1 MKCPKCGNV
10 SFDHLDN
17 CMKCSR
23 DLSADRN
30 ELNLLDFR
38 PEVPFLLGSL
48 VGEMQGGGVQQDL
61 SFTQETEIE
70 LGGLNMGEPP
80 ATEGSIDM
88 PGAGSSEELSL
99 SEIAMDDLETIEAS
113 ALGDAAVEELELG
126 DLAELS
132 GEEADQAEEDDGFLG
147 LEFEE
152 DEPAADDVAD
162 GNVGFVAAGGDH
174 ACRQLGEARAQSD
187 DRQPDDARAHAQQR
201 GDLDRKR
208 SDPCASGRRRDQA
221 VDRQR
226 IDRGA
231 RNREAE
237 VHLRRTRRTAESQS
251 SRSLY
256 QY

>member
-30 ELNLLDFR
+30 ELNLMDFR

-70 LGGLNMGEPP
+70 LGGLDMGEPLAP
-80 ATEGSIDM
+80 EGSIDM
-88 PGAGSSEELSL
+88 PEVGGATGADSSEELSL
-99 SEIAMDDLETIEAS
+99 SEIALDDLETIEAS
-113 ALGDAAVEELELG
+113 ALGDAAVEELQLG

-132 GEEADQAEEDDGFLG
+132 GEDAGPAEEDDGFLG

-152 DEPAADDVAD
+152 DESAADDFAD
-162 GNVGFVAAGGDH
+162 LEEVLTSEPASADQGGALELDLNEDDLS
-174 ACRQLGEARAQSD
+174 ALAKELEGQLDSEEG
-187 DRQPDDARAHAQQR
+187 
-201 GDLDRKR
+201 GKKK
-208 SDPCASGRRRDQA
+208 GA
-221 VDRQR
+221 VD
-226 IDRGA
+226 DL
-231 RNREAE
+231 ELDLE
-237 VHLRRTRRTAESQS
+237 DD
-251 SRSLY
+251 
-256 QY
+256 

>member
-30 ELNLLDFR
+30 ELNLMDFR

-70 LGGLNMGEPP
+70 LGGLDMGEPLAP
-80 ATEGSIDM
+80 EGSIDM
-88 PGAGSSEELSL
+88 VEEGAATGAGSSDELSL
-99 SEIAMDDLETIEAS
+99 SEIALDDLETIEAS
-113 ALGDAAVEELELG
+113 ALGDAAVEELQLG

-132 GEEADQAEEDDGFLG
+132 GEDAGLAEEDDGFLG

-152 DEPAADDVAD
+152 DESAADDFAD
-162 GNVGFVAAGGDH
+162 LEEVLTPEPEAASADPGDALDLNEDDLSALAKELEGHLDSEEGGKKK
-174 ACRQLGEARAQSD
+174 G
-187 DRQPDDARAHAQQR
+187 
-201 GDLDRKR
+201 
-208 SDPCASGRRRDQA
+208 A
-221 VDRQR
+221 VD
-226 IDRGA
+226 DL
-231 RNREAE
+231 ELDLE
-237 VHLRRTRRTAESQS
+237 DD
-251 SRSLY
+251 
-256 QY
+256 

>member
-1 MKCPKCGNV
+1 MYKEGTMKCPKCGNV

-70 LGGLNMGEPP
+70 LGGLDMGEPP
-80 ATEGSIDM
+80 AAEPSIDM
-88 PGAGSSEELSL
+88 PEAGGATGPGSSEELSL

-113 ALGDAAVEELELG
+113 ALGDAAAAELNLG

-132 GEEADQAEEDDGFLG
+132 DEDAGPAEEDAGFLG

-152 DEPAADDVAD
+152 GESDADDFADLEEVLTSEPAAEPEAASADPGDALELDLNEDDLSVLAKELENELD
-162 GNVGFVAAGGDH
+162 SEEGGKKK
-174 ACRQLGEARAQSD
+174 G
-187 DRQPDDARAHAQQR
+187 
-201 GDLDRKR
+201 
-208 SDPCASGRRRDQA
+208 A
-221 VDRQR
+221 VD
-226 IDRGA
+226 DLKLDF
-231 RNREAE
+231 EDD
-237 VHLRRTRRTAESQS
+237 
-251 SRSLY
+251 
-256 QY
+256 

>member
-10 SFDHLDN
+10 SFDHLEN

-70 LGGLNMGEPP
+70 LGGLDMGEPP
-80 ATEGSIDM
+80 APGGSVDM
-88 PGAGSSEELSL
+88 PEPEGATGAGSSGELSL

-113 ALGDAAVEELELG
+113 ALGDAAAEELHLG
-126 DLAELS
+126 DLAEMS
-132 GEEADQAEEDDGFLG
+132 TEDAGPAEEDDGFLG

-152 DEPAADDVAD
+152 GESAADDFAD
-162 GNVGFVAAGGDH
+162 LEEVLTSEMH
-174 ACRQLGEARAQSD
+174 QLIQEMILSWTSTKMTSQYLPRNS
-187 DRQPDDARAHAQQR
+187 
-201 GDLDRKR
+201 KINWI
-208 SDPCASGRRRDQA
+208 RRR
-221 VDRQR
+221 V
-226 IDRGA
+226 A
-231 RNREAE
+231 RKKGP
-237 VHLRRTRRTAESQS
+237 SMI
-251 SRSLY
+251 
-256 QY
+256 

>member
-30 ELNLLDFR
+30 ELNLMDFR

-70 LGGLNMGEPP
+70 LGGLDMGAPLAP
-80 ATEGSIDM
+80 EGSIDM
-88 PGAGSSEELSL
+88 LEEAGVTGAGSSDELSL
-99 SEIAMDDLETIEAS
+99 SEIALDDLETIDAS
-113 ALGDAAVEELELG
+113 ALGDAAVEELQLG

-132 GEEADQAEEDDGFLG
+132 GEDAGPAEEDDGFLG

-152 DEPAADDVAD
+152 DESADDFAD
-162 GNVGFVAAGGDH
+162 LEEVLTSEPASADQGDALELDLNEDDLSSLAKELEGQLDSEEGGKKK
-174 ACRQLGEARAQSD
+174 G
-187 DRQPDDARAHAQQR
+187 
-201 GDLDRKR
+201 
-208 SDPCASGRRRDQA
+208 A
-221 VDRQR
+221 VDELEL
-226 IDRGA
+226 DL
-231 RNREAE
+231 EDD
-237 VHLRRTRRTAESQS
+237 
-251 SRSLY
+251 
-256 QY
+256 

>member
-30 ELNLLDFR
+30 ELNLMDFR

-70 LGGLNMGEPP
+70 LGGLDMGEPLAP
-80 ATEGSIDM
+80 EGSIDM
-88 PGAGSSEELSL
+88 PEAGGAASSDELSL
-99 SEIAMDDLETIEAS
+99 SEIALDDLETIEAS
-113 ALGDAAVEELELG
+113 ALGDAAVEELQLG

-132 GEEADQAEEDDGFLG
+132 GEDAGPAEEGDGFLG

-152 DEPAADDVAD
+152 DESAADDFAD
-162 GNVGFVAAGGDH
+162 LEEVLTSEPASADQGDALELDLNEDDLSALAKELEGHLDSEEGGKKK
-174 ACRQLGEARAQSD
+174 G
-187 DRQPDDARAHAQQR
+187 
-201 GDLDRKR
+201 
-208 SDPCASGRRRDQA
+208 A
-221 VDRQR
+221 VD
-226 IDRGA
+226 DL
-231 RNREAE
+231 ELDLE
-237 VHLRRTRRTAESQS
+237 DD
-251 SRSLY
+251 
-256 QY
+256 

>member
-30 ELNLLDFR
+30 ELNLMDFR

-70 LGGLNMGEPP
+70 LGGLDMGEPP

-88 PGAGSSEELSL
+88 SGTEGATGPGSSEELSL

-113 ALGDAAVEELELG
+113 ALGDAAAEELNLG

-132 GEEADQAEEDDGFLG
+132 DEDAGPAEEDDGFLG
-147 LEFEE
+147 LEFEGDDSADDDFADLE
-152 DEPAADDVAD
+152 EVLASEPAAEPEAASADPGDALELDLNEDDLSVLAKELEDQLDSEEAGKKKGAAD
-162 GNVGFVAAGGDH
+162 
-174 ACRQLGEARAQSD
+174 
-187 DRQPDDARAHAQQR
+187 
-201 GDLDRKR
+201 DLELEFEED
-208 SDPCASGRRRDQA
+208 
-221 VDRQR
+221 
-226 IDRGA
+226 
-231 RNREAE
+231 
-237 VHLRRTRRTAESQS
+237 
-251 SRSLY
+251 
-256 QY
+256 

>member
-30 ELNLLDFR
+30 ELNLMDFR

-70 LGGLNMGEPP
+70 LGGLDMGAPLAP
-80 ATEGSIDM
+80 EGSIDM
-88 PGAGSSEELSL
+88 LEEAGVTGAGSSDELSL
-99 SEIAMDDLETIEAS
+99 SEIALDDLETIEAS
-113 ALGDAAVEELELG
+113 ALGDAAVEELQLG

-132 GEEADQAEEDDGFLG
+132 GEDAGPAEEDDGFLG

-152 DEPAADDVAD
+152 DESADDFAD
-162 GNVGFVAAGGDH
+162 LEEVLTSEPASADQGDALELDLNEDDLSALAKELEGQLDSEEGGKKK
-174 ACRQLGEARAQSD
+174 G
-187 DRQPDDARAHAQQR
+187 
-201 GDLDRKR
+201 
-208 SDPCASGRRRDQA
+208 A
-221 VDRQR
+221 VDELEL
-226 IDRGA
+226 DL
-231 RNREAE
+231 EDD
-237 VHLRRTRRTAESQS
+237 
-251 SRSLY
+251 
-256 QY
+256 

>member
-70 LGGLNMGEPP
+70 LGGLDMGEPP
-80 ATEGSIDM
+80 AAEASIDM
-88 PGAGSSEELSL
+88 PEAEGAAGAGSSEELSL

-113 ALGDAAVEELELG
+113 ALGDAAAAELNLG

-132 GEEADQAEEDDGFLG
+132 DEDAGPAEEDDGFLG

-152 DEPAADDVAD
+152 GESDADDFADLEEVLTSEPAAEPEAAPADPGDAVELDLNEDDLSALAKELED
-162 GNVGFVAAGGDH
+162 HLDSEGG
-174 ACRQLGEARAQSD
+174 GKKK
-187 DRQPDDARAHAQQR
+187 
-201 GDLDRKR
+201 G
-208 SDPCASGRRRDQA
+208 A
-221 VDRQR
+221 VD
-226 IDRGA
+226 DL
-231 RNREAE
+231 ELE
-237 VHLRRTRRTAESQS
+237 LEDD
-251 SRSLY
+251 
-256 QY
+256 

>member
-30 ELNLLDFR
+30 ELNLMDFR

-70 LGGLNMGEPP
+70 LGGLDMGEPLAP
-80 ATEGSIDM
+80 EGSIDM
-88 PGAGSSEELSL
+88 PEAGGAASSDELSL
-99 SEIAMDDLETIEAS
+99 SEIALDDLETIEAS
-113 ALGDAAVEELELG
+113 ALGDAAVEELQLD

-132 GEEADQAEEDDGFLG
+132 GEDAGPAEEGDGFLG

-152 DEPAADDVAD
+152 DESAADDFAD
-162 GNVGFVAAGGDH
+162 LEEVLTSEPASADQGDALELDLNEDDLSALAKELEGQLDSEEGGKKK
-174 ACRQLGEARAQSD
+174 G
-187 DRQPDDARAHAQQR
+187 
-201 GDLDRKR
+201 
-208 SDPCASGRRRDQA
+208 A
-221 VDRQR
+221 VD
-226 IDRGA
+226 DL
-231 RNREAE
+231 ELDLE
-237 VHLRRTRRTAESQS
+237 DD
-251 SRSLY
+251 
-256 QY
+256 

>member
-70 LGGLNMGEPP
+70 LGGLDMGEPT
-80 ATEGSIDM
+80 AEEGAIDM

-113 ALGDAAVEELELG
+113 ALGDAAGEELELG

-132 GEEADQAEEDDGFLG
+132 GEDAGQAKEDDGFLG

-152 DEPAADDVAD
+152 DEPAADDFA
-162 GNVGFVAAGGDH
+162 
-174 ACRQLGEARAQSD
+174 
-187 DRQPDDARAHAQQR
+187 
-201 GDLDRKR
+201 DLDEALT
-208 SDPCASGRRRDQA
+208 SEPAADPGDALELDLNEDDLSALAKELEDELDSEEG
-221 VDRQR
+221 
-226 IDRGA
+226 GKK
-231 RNREAE
+231 
-237 VHLRRTRRTAESQS
+237 
-251 SRSLY
+251 
-256 QY
+256 

>member
-1 MKCPKCGNV
+1 MYKEGAMKCPKCGNV

-152 DEPAADDVAD
+152 DEPAADDFA
-162 GNVGFVAAGGDH
+162 
-174 ACRQLGEARAQSD
+174 
-187 DRQPDDARAHAQQR
+187 
-201 GDLDRKR
+201 DLDEALT
-208 SDPCASGRRRDQA
+208 SEPAADPGDALELDLNEDDLSALAKELEDQL
-221 VDRQR
+221 DP
-226 IDRGA
+226 DEDGKK
-231 RNREAE
+231 
-237 VHLRRTRRTAESQS
+237 
-251 SRSLY
+251 
-256 QY
+256 

>member
-30 ELNLLDFR
+30 ELNLMDFR

-70 LGGLNMGEPP
+70 LGGLDMDAPLAP
-80 ATEGSIDM
+80 EGSIDM
-88 PGAGSSEELSL
+88 LEEAGVTGAGSSDELSL
-99 SEIAMDDLETIEAS
+99 SEIALDDLETIEAS
-113 ALGDAAVEELELG
+113 ALGDAAVEELQLG

-132 GEEADQAEEDDGFLG
+132 GEDAGPAEEDDGFLG

-152 DEPAADDVAD
+152 DESADDFAD
-162 GNVGFVAAGGDH
+162 LEEVLTSEPASADQGDALELDLNEDDLSALAKELEGQLDSEEGGKKK
-174 ACRQLGEARAQSD
+174 G
-187 DRQPDDARAHAQQR
+187 
-201 GDLDRKR
+201 
-208 SDPCASGRRRDQA
+208 A
-221 VDRQR
+221 VDELEL
-226 IDRGA
+226 DL
-231 RNREAE
+231 EDD
-237 VHLRRTRRTAESQS
+237 
-251 SRSLY
+251 
-256 QY
+256 

>member
-30 ELNLLDFR
+30 ELNLMDFR

-70 LGGLNMGEPP
+70 LGGLDMGEPP
-80 ATEGSIDM
+80 AAEASIDM
-88 PGAGSSEELSL
+88 PEAEGAAGAGPSEELSL

-113 ALGDAAVEELELG
+113 ALGDAAAAELNLG

-132 GEEADQAEEDDGFLG
+132 DEDAGPAEEDDGFLG

-152 DEPAADDVAD
+152 DESAADDFAD
-162 GNVGFVAAGGDH
+162 LEEVLTSEPETASAD
-174 ACRQLGEARAQSD
+174 QGEALELDLNED
-187 DRQPDDARAHAQQR
+187 DLSVLAKELEDQ
-201 GDLDRKR
+201 LDSEEVGKKK
-208 SDPCASGRRRDQA
+208 GA
-221 VDRQR
+221 VD
-226 IDRGA
+226 DL
-231 RNREAE
+231 ELE
-237 VHLRRTRRTAESQS
+237 FEDD
-251 SRSLY
+251 
-256 QY
+256 

>member
-30 ELNLLDFR
+30 ELNLMDFR

-70 LGGLNMGEPP
+70 LGGFDMGEPLAP
-80 ATEGSIDM
+80 EGSIDM
-88 PGAGSSEELSL
+88 LEEAGVTGAGSSDELSL
-99 SEIAMDDLETIEAS
+99 SEIALDDLETIEAS
-113 ALGDAAVEELELG
+113 ALGDAAVEELQLG

-132 GEEADQAEEDDGFLG
+132 GEDAGPAEEDDGFLG

-152 DEPAADDVAD
+152 DESADDFAD
-162 GNVGFVAAGGDH
+162 LEEVLTSEPASADQGDALELDLNEDDLSALAKELEGQLDSEEGGKKK
-174 ACRQLGEARAQSD
+174 G
-187 DRQPDDARAHAQQR
+187 
-201 GDLDRKR
+201 
-208 SDPCASGRRRDQA
+208 A
-221 VDRQR
+221 VDELEL
-226 IDRGA
+226 DL
-231 RNREAE
+231 EDD
-237 VHLRRTRRTAESQS
+237 
-251 SRSLY
+251 
-256 QY
+256 

>member
-30 ELNLLDFR
+30 ELNLMDFR

-70 LGGLNMGEPP
+70 LGGLDMGAPLAP
-80 ATEGSIDM
+80 EGSIDM
-88 PGAGSSEELSL
+88 LEEAGVTGAGSSDELSL
-99 SEIAMDDLETIEAS
+99 SEIALDDLETIEAS
-113 ALGDAAVEELELG
+113 ALGDAAVEELQLG

-132 GEEADQAEEDDGFLG
+132 GEDAGPAEEDDGFLG

-152 DEPAADDVAD
+152 DESAADDFAD
-162 GNVGFVAAGGDH
+162 LEEVLTSEPASADQGDVLELDLNEDDLSALAKELEGQLDSEEGGKKK
-174 ACRQLGEARAQSD
+174 G
-187 DRQPDDARAHAQQR
+187 
-201 GDLDRKR
+201 
-208 SDPCASGRRRDQA
+208 A
-221 VDRQR
+221 VDELEL
-226 IDRGA
+226 DL
-231 RNREAE
+231 EDD
-237 VHLRRTRRTAESQS
+237 
-251 SRSLY
+251 
-256 QY
+256 

>member
-17 CMKCSR
+17 CMKCSK
-23 DLSADRN
+23 DLSADRD

-61 SFTQETEIE
+61 SFTQETELE
-70 LGGLNMGEPP
+70 LGGLDMGEPP

-88 PGAGSSEELSL
+88 LDVGGATGAGSSDEFSL

-113 ALGDAAVEELELG
+113 ALGDAAAAELQLG

-132 GEEADQAEEDDGFLG
+132 GEDAGPAKEDDGFLG

-152 DEPAADDVAD
+152 GDSSADDFADLEEALTSEPAVEPEAAPADPGDALELDLNEDDLSVLAKELEGHLD
-162 GNVGFVAAGGDH
+162 SEEGG
-174 ACRQLGEARAQSD
+174 
-187 DRQPDDARAHAQQR
+187 
-201 GDLDRKR
+201 KK
-208 SDPCASGRRRDQA
+208 
-221 VDRQR
+221 
-226 IDRGA
+226 
-231 RNREAE
+231 
-237 VHLRRTRRTAESQS
+237 
-251 SRSLY
+251 
-256 QY
+256 